1 MKSRIADLLKQG
13 DALYSKRQPL
23 LNLWQEVAE
32 HVFPERADFTTMRS
46 ISDDY
51 AGHLMTGFPSMCRR
65 DLANQFAS
73 MLRPRGKQW
82 FELTVDGEDDLDAN
96 QSVKAYLEYQAK
108 VMLRAMYD
116 REARFTRAT
125 NEGDHDFATF
135 GNAVLTVEAN
145 AKANGLLYRTWH
157 LRDVVWAENAEGE
170 IDKIHRKCKWTARQ
184 LKALFPKTCGPKV
197 EQALKKEPDKEFE
210 CRHIILPTDEY
221 DYTGEKKVNSA
232 KTPFMSIYVDK
243 DNDHVLEETAVIDHP
258 YVIPRWQTVSG
269 SQYARSPATTIA
281 LIDSRLLQQMT
292 LTLLEAGEK
301 AVNPPL
307 VIQDGVVMRDDVQ
320 IYAGGT
326 TYIDREYDEQLGD
339 AIRVLDTGAKGGLA
353 FGKDIIERYEALIK
367 EAFYLN
373 KINLPEPGKDMTAYE
388 TRKRVEEYVRS
399 ALPLFEP
406 MEMEY
411 NGALCDKTFGVLMRH
426 GAFGPID
433 QMPKELGGANVEF
446 KFASPLQEAAE
457 RDKVVAFQ
465 EAAQLA
471 AIAAQI
477 DPSIPQNET
486 NWREAYRDAFSG
498 AGTPASWL
506 IDNKKALEAQAAAQK
521 QQQIEKAAQA
531 VSAGAGIGQQV
542 GDAAQSLQ
550 AAGLVPQA
558 GTAAPLEG
566 AVAA

>member
-1 MKSRIADLLKQG
+1 MKARVQDLIKQG
-13 DALYSKRQPL
+13 DALFSKKQPL
-23 LNLWQEVAE
+23 LTLWQEIAE
-32 HVFPERADFTTMRS
+32 HCYVERADFTTMRS

-51 AGHLMTGFPSMCRR
+51 AGHLMTGFPAMCRR
-65 DLANQFAS
+65 DLANQFAA

-82 FELTVDGEDDLDAN
+82 FSLTIDGEDDLLAN
-96 QSVKAYLEYQAK
+96 TSVKAYLEYQAK

-135 GNAVLTVEAN
+135 GNAVLSVEPNLAG
-145 AKANGLLYRTWH
+145 NGLLYRCWH
-157 LRDVVWAENAEGE
+157 LRDVVWSENAEGE
-170 IDKIHRKCKWTARQ
+170 IDTIHRKCKWSARALMQ
-184 LKALFPKTCGPKV
+184 LFPKTVSSKV
-197 EQALKKEPDKEFE
+197 EQAFKKEPEKEFE
-210 CRHIILPTDEY
+210 CRHIIVPTAQY
-221 DYTGEKKVNSA
+221 DYQGEKKDRAS
-232 KTPFMSIYVDK
+232 KTPFMSIYIDK
-243 DNDHVLEETAVIDHP
+243 DNDTILEETPVVDHQ

-307 VIQDGVVMRDDVQ
+307 VIQDGVVIRDDVQ

-326 TYIDREYDEQLGD
+326 TYIDREYDEQLGE

-353 FGKDIIERYEALIK
+353 FGEKIIERYEALIK

-411 NGALCDKTFGVLMRH
+411 NGAVCEKTFGVMMRH

-433 QMPKELGGANVEF
+433 SMPRELGGQNIEF
-446 KFASPLQEAAE
+446 KFESPLQAAAE

-465 EAAQLA
+465 EASQLL
-471 AIAAQI
+471 AIATQI
-477 DPSIPQNET
+477 DPSMAVEVDART
-486 NWREAYRDAFSG
+486 AFRDALTG
-498 AGTPASWL
+498 ANVPAKW
-506 IDNKKALEAQAAAQK
+506 ITDNKQAMAMRQAAQQK
-521 QQQIEKAAQA
+521 QQLTEAAQA
-531 VSAGAGIGQQV
+531 VSAGAGIAGQV

-550 AAGLVPQA
+550 AAGLVPQS